1 MNGDIIEKSLMTAAV
16 VQYSEEYKFA
26 LTSDRFCAFV
36 KQYGKMITE
45 KTDFWKKL
53 KASKRSGY
61 DITNILLML
70 LILLFVADVAM
81 RRFSFVPPVLHWTK
95 GKKKNIIAKEVSDRK
110 TDPLLNSDLK
120 GDGSMKKDSGKIDSG
135 KKDSGKKRSAGKE
148 PPQAL
153 DTSALLKKKEE
164 RHYQ

>member
-1 MNGDIIEKSLMTAAV
+1 M
-16 VQYSEEYKFA
+16 
-26 LTSDRFCAFV
+26 
-36 KQYGKMITE
+36 
-45 KTDFWKKL
+45 
-53 KASKRSGY
+53 
-61 DITNILLML
+61 
-70 LILLFVADVAM
+70 
-81 RRFSFVPPVLHWTK
+81 
-95 GKKKNIIAKEVSDRK
+95 
-110 TDPLLNSDLK
+110 NSDLK

>member
-1 MNGDIIEKSLMTAAV
+1 
-16 VQYSEEYKFA
+16 
-26 LTSDRFCAFV
+26 
-36 KQYGKMITE
+36 
-45 KTDFWKKL
+45 
-53 KASKRSGY
+53 
-61 DITNILLML
+61 ML

-120 GDGSMKKDSGKIDSG
+120 GDGSKKKDSG